1 MYGNDKSCL
10 KGVYVRKKN
19 LLNSYTGYLFCFM
32 CCYIHWI
39 LLESCN
45 ALAFVFFLFF
55 GFVLLDVCTY
65 CFEHFFK
72 ISSINYILICVDMTE
87 ILLQNFISL
96 SLITESV

>member
-10 KGVYVRKKN
+10 KGVYVKKK

-45 ALAFVFFLFF
+45 ALAFVFFFL
-55 GFVLLDVCTY
+55 VLY
-65 CFEHFFK
+65 CLMYVHIVLNIF
-72 ISSINYILICVDMTE
+72 L
-87 ILLQNFISL
+87 NFQY
-96 SLITESV
+96 